1 MRRRPRSNNALESSQ
16 TQTCAVKS
24 SCCLLQISC
33 ILSFI
38 GFLSGPG
45 VYQQMGMFH
54 KSKGNVFNDVSRMK
68 HRGTKNRGRPKTDGD
83 HGGGEYIWQ
92 NTQQLK
98 TKGTKAWH
106 CSEKG
111 SCRSWRALA
120 PATTPGCA
128 RSWRSL
134 GCRMQMAQLCAVGW
148 CVEATIVQYF

>member
-1 MRRRPRSNNALESSQ
+1 MLWRVRKLKLALLRVHVASSKLVVLIIYWLFIRTRSVPAD
-16 TQTCAVKS
+16 
-24 SCCLLQISC
+24 
-33 ILSFI
+33 
-38 GFLSGPG
+38 
-45 VYQQMGMFH
+45 
-54 KSKGNVFNDVSRMK
+54 GNVSQKKRQCLQCLQCLQCRMK

-98 TKGTKAWH
+98 TKKKGTKAWH

-111 SCRSWRALA
+111 SCRSWRPLA
-120 PATTPGCA
+120 PATTPGYA